1 MINQEK
7 LMNHEKLIRGW
18 EIPDAVRAC
27 HETRSAGSSAPYYL
41 YDTSLIRRHCR
52 QFSEI
57 PYEPKSVHFATMA
70 NINQDFLR
78 VVRECGLAAFVNSPI
93 HLRNVLQAGFPAES
107 IVYTASALSDESMA
121 AAQRLGVQVNLDSP
135 SQLQRWFELFPD
147 APVGIRCNIG
157 EHVTPR
163 DTRAGYF
170 LGPRS
175 RLGFT
180 TSEIEAVAGDPRI
193 TGLHL
198 YVGTDIQEVD
208 YFITCYRVLWRYA
221 RLFPNLDCLNF
232 GGGFSVPEP
241 DDDSFDMANYGRK
254 VSRLMRQEC
263 RTLGREIRL
272 ALEPGRII
280 GGTAGYFFCKV
291 TDVKLRGD
299 HQFIGVD
306 ASSTQF
312 PRPLLYPDTARH
324 PVAIMRGDGTAVGPL
339 ILSSVYGCSTYSR
352 DFLARDMPLPAV
364 RIGDW
369 VVLGHAGSY
378 SASARTD
385 FLGFPPAEEVFL

>member
-1 MINQEK
+1 MINQQ
-7 LMNHEKLIRGW
+7 KLIRGW
-18 EIPDAVRAC
+18 EIPEAAC
-27 HETRSAGSSAPYYL
+27 AYHETRSAGNGAPYYL

-52 QFSEI
+52 QFREI
-57 PYEPKSVHFATMA
+57 PYEPKSIHFATMA
-70 NINQDFLR
+70 NINPEFLR
-78 VVRECGLAAFVNSPI
+78 VVRESGLAAFVNSPI
-93 HLRNVLQAGFPAES
+93 HLHEVLQAGFQARS
-107 IVYTASALSDESMA
+107 IVFTASALSDESMA
-121 AAQRLGVQVNLDSP
+121 AARRLGVQVNLDSLT
-135 SQLQRWFELFPD
+135 QLQRWFALFPD

-157 EHVTPR
+157 EQVTPR

-170 LGPRS
+170 LGKRS

-180 TSEIEAVAGDPRI
+180 TAEIEAIAGDPRI

-198 YVGTDIQEVD
+198 YVGTDIDEVD
-208 YFITCYRVLWRYA
+208 YFIACYRVLWRYA

-232 GGGFSVPEP
+232 GGGFSVPEQ
-241 DDDSFDMANYGRK
+241 DEESFDMAEYGRR
-254 VSRLMRQEC
+254 VSRLMQEES
-263 RTLGREIRL
+263 RALGREIRL

-291 TDVKLRGD
+291 TDVKRRGD

-324 PVAIMRGDGTAVGPL
+324 PVAIMRGNAKAVGSPAA
-339 ILSSVYGCSTYSR
+339 SSVYGCSTYSR
-352 DFLARDMPLPAV
+352 DFLARDADLPAA
-364 RIGDW
+364 RAGDW